1 MINRKRFVLLGWSML
16 VTLFAMSVSRASADV
31 SAYRSEVPSE
41 VDLTTLERVL
51 GDSTLELKSVV
62 INSYGSPKGSYSH
75 NAKMVQKHADKLRK
89 KLVGRYNLPES
100 KITILNVA
108 EDWAGVEN
116 FILQSEIGNLS
127 NRDSLLEIVRDSNIS
142 PDEKEKLIKKK
153 FKSDY
158 EYLKENCFPKLNRVS
173 YTLDYKQKEYDT
185 IYRDGYEYKVERT
198 NQEPASAQEISQ
210 SFDSQKVQNDNLGA
224 EKLITDTIHGDALV
238 SFLVNE
244 AEMRSDSTGNQ
255 QDLDKITAMLDQV
268 MTDQTIRLQ
277 RIIISGYASPDG
289 PYANNARLAKNRTKV
304 LKDFIEG
311 RYNVSNDLI
320 ETHAIAED
328 WDGLEQFVENS
339 SDSDLPNKQAILD
352 IIRSSQKLDVKERKI
367 KAFKNDYDY
376 LKENCLPKLRRSE
389 YYFQYFKDS
398 CPVTTNV
405 AAQPE
410 PVQTSDIVVNDGR
423 AVDSQKTIQDNLEI
437 TETLITDTIHGDAL
451 VTFLINEAE
460 MRSDLNDNQHDLDK
474 ITSIL
479 DQVMNDKAIRLQ
491 RIIIS
496 GYASPDGPYAKNA
509 RLAENR
515 TNILKEFIEGRYDVS
530 NDLIETHSVA
540 EDWDGLERFVE
551 NASDSDLLNK
561 QAILDIIRSNQNLD
575 VKERKIKSFKK
586 DFEYLKENCLP
597 QLRRSE
603 YYIQYFK
610 DSRFV
615 TKNIIDQPEP
625 EPEPVVIEPEEKKPF
640 YIAAKTNL
648 LYDAAFVPNIGVE
661 LYFGN
666 QWTVSADWF
675 YNWWYS
681 DRRHRYW
688 QGYGGYLG
696 VRKYFGSK
704 AEEHPFTGHHIG
716 LYGLMMTYDVEW
728 GGRGYQSPD
737 WGFGGGIEYGYSLP
751 IARRL
756 NLDFSLGIGYQDGEY
771 KEYLPMDGHYVWQ
784 STHQRHWFGPTKAE
798 VSLKW
803 LIGRGNYHK
812 KYGKNKT
819 K

>member
-289 PYANNARLAKNRTKV
+289 PYA
-304 LKDFIEG
+304 
-311 RYNVSNDLI
+311 
-320 ETHAIAED
+320 
-328 WDGLEQFVENS
+328 
-339 SDSDLPNKQAILD
+339 
-352 IIRSSQKLDVKERKI
+352 
-367 KAFKNDYDY
+367 
-376 LKENCLPKLRRSE
+376 
-389 YYFQYFKDS
+389 
-398 CPVTTNV
+398 
-405 AAQPE
+405 
-410 PVQTSDIVVNDGR
+410 
-423 AVDSQKTIQDNLEI
+423 
-437 TETLITDTIHGDAL
+437 
-451 VTFLINEAE
+451 
-460 MRSDLNDNQHDLDK
+460 
-474 ITSIL
+474 
-479 DQVMNDKAIRLQ
+479 
-491 RIIIS
+491 
-496 GYASPDGPYAKNA
+496 KNA

-515 TNILKEFIEGRYDVS
+515 TNILKEFIEDRYNVS